1 MKEMSVL
8 QILGIDTSGK
18 NASVAVLGDGKLLAQ
33 YFVQTKKTHS
43 QVILPLCQ
51 KMLDD
56 LGMSLSEIDRFAVA
70 AGPGSYTGLRIG
82 ISAVKALSFG
92 LGRKCSGISTL
103 EAIAYNFTGSAD
115 CYVCAAVRARLDIV
129 YCAVFRVSGSSVE
142 YCMKD
147 CMMTIAELKNELLKY
162 DGKIIAAGDA
172 ADDLCEASEDI
183 HIVAAPPHLRMQLAA
198 GICMSAAAKEG
209 QLPDD
214 IDALYLQIT
223 KAEKD
228 LLGKNQ
234 ENC

>member
-18 NASVAVLGDGKLLAQ
+18 NASVAVLSDGRLMAQ

-56 LGMSLSEIDRFAVA
+56 LGMTLSDIDRFAVA

-82 ISAVKALSFG
+82 ISAVKAMAFG
-92 LGRKCSGISTL
+92 LAAKCNGISTL
-103 EAIAYNFTGSAD
+103 EAIAYNFAGTSE
-115 CYVCAAVRARLDIV
+115 CYVCAAMKARLDIV
-129 YCAVFRVSGSSVE
+129 YCAVFRIHGESVE
-142 YCMKD
+142 YCMED
-147 CMMTIAELKNELLKY
+147 CMITEDEVQKELIKY
-162 DGKIIAAGDA
+162 KGRIIVAGDA
-172 ADDLCEASEDI
+172 AEDI
-183 HIVAAPPHLRMQLAA
+183 VSKSENADISLAPAHLRTQLAA

-209 QLPDD
+209 KEPDE
-214 IDALYLQIT
+214 IDALYMQIT

-228 LLGKNQ
+228 LLEKK
-234 ENC
+234 